1 MSDWDFGPEV
11 GDPLPTTSIQDRI
24 NALGVGEL
32 AAPEPM
38 DDGPLWERYL
48 IDRAEHEAHEWGALP
63 DDMEEDDHSEPD
75 A

>member
-24 NALGVGEL
+24 AAVGEF
-32 AAPEPM
+32 AAPEPI
-38 DDGPLWERYL
+38 DDGAMWERYL
-48 IDRAEHEAHEWGALP
+48 IDRAEHEAHAWGDLP
-63 DDMEEDDHSEPD
+63 DDIEPDDHSEPD